1 MIDKIVRFCVGVWSI
16 KDDALNQTHWKRNV
30 IDIYVGGGGYFR
42 LENQFCIINQIPG
55 K

>member
-1 MIDKIVRFCVGVWSI
+1 MIDKIVRFCVGVWNI

-30 IDIYVGGGGYFR
+30 IYIYVCVGGYFR